1 MINICDNFQGW
12 LTQQKKFWKKFKPEL
27 DTEKKNINKDSKTQ
41 NIFNK
46 FGSGIEN
53 ALKKSPIY
61 IIHAIENPS

>member
-1 MINICDNFQGW
+1 M
-12 LTQQKKFWKKFKPEL
+12 FKPEL

-53 ALKKSPIY
+53 AFKKNPIY
-61 IIHAIENPS
+61 IIHTH